1 VRTRFRNLTLVALA
15 AAIVAVGTALAGP
28 NLAPPPSAASA
39 AAAVHPAAKGP
50 ASAAASV
57 HDWPQWRGPGRD
69 SVVPPGG
76 PAIADKWPSEG
87 PAKLWQSEPVASGT
101 PGGGSA
107 GVGSPVVAN
116 GCVYLY
122 ANGGLDVFYCFDA
135 ATGKTLWKKTFAAPS
150 IGASGT
156 VCVAGEKLY
165 CLGGGGT
172 AYCLNA
178 KTGAEIWKQNGI
190 GGGGGTG
197 LSSSFLVAEGKAVVL
212 GKVLT
217 ALNADTGQVVWSQ
230 EQIKPA
236 ADRGANSPALW
247 KSGGKTYVIQ
257 NVMESGA
264 FCVDLTDGRV
274 LWKGEGGNYSS
285 ATVVGDDM
293 VLRLEGA
300 LAAFHLSL
308 TEAKKTWSFSLAM
321 DRASCPIIH
330 KDYVYTVAGG
340 RAQCVELKTGKVL
353 WDGAPG
359 GGEIASPIFVNDK
372 MVALWD
378 NGNSLVLIRATPE
391 RYELLGKVGGIPG
404 AQCTSP
410 AVADGKLYVRLKD
423 AVACYDLVN
432 PAPAAKP
439 EKK

>member
-1 VRTRFRNLTLVALA
+1 MQTRIRNLTFVALA
-15 AAIVAVGTALAGP
+15 AMMALAAIA
-28 NLAPPPSAASA
+28 LAAPSPARPPSPASPAAASA
-39 AAAVHPAAKGP
+39 K
-50 ASAAASV
+50 
-57 HDWPQWRGPGRD
+57 DWPQWRGPDRNGA
-69 SVVPPGG
+69 VPPGG
-76 PAIADKWPSEG
+76 PAIADKWPEEG
-87 PAKLWQSEPVASGT
+87 PAKLWQSESVGNGRPSNG

-116 GCVYLY
+116 GRVYLY
-122 ANGGLDVFYCFDA
+122 ANGGLDAFYCFDA
-135 ATGKTLWKKTFAAPS
+135 ATGATLWKETFAAPS

-178 KTGAEIWKQNGI
+178 KTGAEIWKRDGVGAQDLAKFQD
-190 GGGGGTG
+190 GGAGVA
-197 LSSSFLVAEGKAVVL
+197 SSFLVAEGKAVVL

-230 EQIKPA
+230 DQIRGEGTK
-236 ADRGANSPALW
+236 GANSPALW

-257 NVMESGA
+257 NVMEQGV

-293 VLRLEGA
+293 VLRLENA

-308 TEAKKTWSFSLAM
+308 TEAKKMWSLSTTQ
-321 DRASCPIIH
+321 DRASCPIIY
-330 KDYVYTVAGG
+330 KDHVYTVAGS
-340 RAQCVELKTGKVL
+340 RAQCVELKTGNVL
-353 WDGAPG
+353 WEGQPG
-359 GGEIASPIFVNDK
+359 GTEVSSPVFVNDK
-372 MVALWD
+372 MVALC
-378 NGNSLVLIRATPE
+378 GYSLVLLRAAPE
-391 RYELLGKVGGIPG
+391 RFELLSKVNDISNAP
-404 AQCTSP
+404 CSSP
-410 AVADGKLYVRLKD
+410 AVADGKLYLRLKD

-432 PAPAAKP
+432 PVPTANP